1 MLWLARQCCW
11 RNWRHPALWTLQIT
25 LDHRLSI
32 HKSGQTSPYLITSP
46 AAYRVSMAMRA
57 AAFLLLDLAVSAQGR
72 DLQQISGQI
81 LNGRDAE
88 RGRFNY
94 IASLRFP
101 YAKDTGVKVNKF
113 VCQGVLI
120 RADVVLTS
128 AWCTVNSGMWPIV
141 NPLGFLRD
149 KRPAEVRN
157 VVATVWNSGYTG
169 ADDDVQD
176 DIALMLL
183 DKPSSVT
190 PVKIAA
196 ASRDPL
202 ARNDKLTIAG
212 WGLTQDGPLATSKH
226 LMYASQFLLKQQR
239 CAEKWSSE
247 DNPVQNGG
255 WDTNKMVCGAYAGH
269 NKALC
274 WGDAGAPL
282 LRRGAN
288 AAGDLIVGIGSQS
301 ACKGTSDDGFPG
313 SSIYS
318 NVAHYYGW
326 IQNGIRILKSS
337 TMQGYGAWKVARKAD
352 YPPNPTCKGISHRC
366 SKSTPEECCSGN
378 CFIWACR
385 PSA

>member
-1 MLWLARQCCW
+1 
-11 RNWRHPALWTLQIT
+11 
-25 LDHRLSI
+25 
-32 HKSGQTSPYLITSP
+32 
-46 AAYRVSMAMRA
+46 MRA
-57 AAFLLLDLAVSAQGR
+57 LPVLLLALAVSAQGR
-72 DLQQISGQI
+72 ELLQISSQI

-94 IASLRFP
+94 VASLRFP
-101 YAKDTGVKVNKF
+101 YAKDTGVKLNEF

-120 RADVVLTS
+120 RPDVLLTS
-128 AWCTVNSGMWPIV
+128 AWCLVNSGMWPIV
-141 NPLGFLRD
+141 KLASYETNGG
-149 KRPAEVRN
+149 PAEVRR
-157 VVATVWNSGYTG
+157 VTATVWHSGYTG
-169 ADDDVQD
+169 TIDDVQD
-176 DIALMLL
+176 DVALMLL

-190 PVKIAA
+190 PVQIAA

-212 WGLTQDGPLATSKH
+212 WGLTQDDPLATSKH

-239 CAEKWSSE
+239 CAEKWSSG

-255 WDTNKMVCGAYAGH
+255 WDTNKILCGAYAGH

-274 WGDAGAPL
+274 YGDAGSPL
-282 LRRGAN
+282 LRRGAT

-301 ACKGTSDDGFPG
+301 ACKGDSFLGG
-313 SSIYS
+313 SIYS

-337 TMQGYGAWKVARKAD
+337 TVQGYGAWKVARKAD
-352 YPPNPTCKGISHRC
+352 YPPKPTCKGIGHRC
-366 SKSTPEECCSGN
+366 MESNRQECCSGS
-378 CFIWACR
+378 CFIWACW